1 MLLIFLILTLFVL
14 NVLWKTVS
22 SNLLGT
28 SNFELQSEDQFS
40 LLYTK
45 DHEKCESSSF
55 SKVEVT
61 LFMASNLRNGKRYLS
76 TRSSDE
82 INYSLSYQ
90 QQHISSNNLH
100 NANNH
105 QDNPNPSLWIF
116 QNETFNDLTPTWCL
130 FKDKD
135 LSYSLTL
142 THNNNINIVDKKQQN
157 PTSIV
162 GVLLCGEYFVSLN
175 QKYEINYD
183 MLTLCQSYSQHKSSN
198 KFVND
203 NISLKPL
210 SNSNNVLIKSSEE
223 DSFNSYFDLRSL
235 SKLTTA
241 VTVTNIQSSI
251 NHFIHSSIEFIRSS
265 IPPSFFSGGGVNSN
279 NKLRHPSAMPTS
291 LPTSLPTSFPSPQ
304 PSSQPSS
311 MPTR

>member
-14 NVLWKTVS
+14 NVLWQTVS

-90 QQHISSNNLH
+90 QQHIPSNNLH
-100 NANNH
+100 NA
-105 QDNPNPSLWIF
+105 DNPNPSWWIF

-142 THNNNINIVDKKQQN
+142 THNNNINIVDKKQQKLA
-157 PTSIV
+157 SIV

-183 MLTLCQSYSQHKSSN
+183 MLTLCQTYSQHKSSN

-210 SNSNNVLIKSSEE
+210 SNSNNVLIKTSE
-223 DSFNSYFDLRSL
+223 DNFNSYFDLRSL

-241 VTVTNIQSSI
+241 VTVTNIQSSV
-251 NHFIHSSIEFIRSS
+251 NYFIHSFIEFIRSS
-265 IPPSFFSGGGVNSN
+265 IPPSFFSSNRGGGVNSN
-279 NKLRHPSAMPTS
+279 NKLRHPSPMPTS
-291 LPTSLPTSFPSPQ
+291 LPTSLPTFFPSPQ